1 MSRKCLG
8 LYSSAAQLLAAAQ
21 LEVDPPAALQLLQR
35 VRAHVMHHGSADEVA
50 RLQLAFAKCRLA
62 SLPPYSKA
70 APPSAQTL
78 QAHVLPPLQE
88 ALEGFGKLRAH
99 TEAAEAA
106 YLASRVHATA
116 GATAERDAAA
126 EVFVAAERAA
136 TLAAQRPL
144 GRLADYA
151 AEGVLEAHLAELAEL
166 DAAEA
171 AVYAT

>member
-1 MSRKCLG
+1 MSSKYLASVWKCLG

-99 TEAAEAA
+99 TEAEIWGEWGDITR
-106 YLASRVHATA
+106 S
-116 GATAERDAAA
+116 
-126 EVFVAAERAA
+126 
-136 TLAAQRPL
+136 
-144 GRLADYA
+144 
-151 AEGVLEAHLAELAEL
+151 
-166 DAAEA
+166 
-171 AVYAT
+171 